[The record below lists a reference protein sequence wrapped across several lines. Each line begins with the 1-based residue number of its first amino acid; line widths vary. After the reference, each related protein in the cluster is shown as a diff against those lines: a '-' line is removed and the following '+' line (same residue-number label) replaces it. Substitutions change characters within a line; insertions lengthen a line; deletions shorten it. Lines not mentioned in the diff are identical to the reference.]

1 MGFFSQIRHNLL
13 IMQILEGSLN
23 FLQRPTDI
31 THITSS
37 NPHPKT
43 WRKLGVTNP
52 LLGDKE
58 MEAPN

>member
-1 MGFFSQIRHNLL
+1 ML
-13 IMQILEGSLN
+13 
-23 FLQRPTDI
+23 DI

-37 NPHPKT
+37 NLHPEK
-43 WRKLGVTNP
+43 WGKLGVTNP